1 MKDTKTYALVH
12 LNKKIECFELFGEEC
27 VLYGAFRLVLF
38 KKCHQNIVLK
48 LIPVHEFKYIRL

>member
-12 LNKKIECFELFGEEC
+12 LNEKFECFELFGEEC

-38 KKCHQNIVLK
+38 KKVSSKYCLK
-48 LIPVHEFKYIRL
+48 VNNGA